1 MLQQNRRQQ
10 AKDSHQAFR
19 PYEPTP
25 IITDDCIPASLIF
38 QDEAAYCLQDTFKLT
53 KAIMKCQ
60 LDIFEQIGS
69 ILAELQEQ
77 ARQEA
82 EEDGTEGEGI

>member
-1 MLQQNRRQQ
+1 MQI
-10 AKDSHQAFR
+10 
-19 PYEPTP
+19 YYY
-25 IITDDCIPASLIF
+25 IPASLIF

-69 ILAELQEQ
+69 FLTELQEQ
-77 ARQEA
+77 ARQKA
-82 EEDGTEGEGI
+82 EEDGNEVEEG

>member
-1 MLQQNRRQQ
+1 MDQNNNIVPLND
-10 AKDSHQAFR
+10 K
-19 PYEPTP
+19 
-25 IITDDCIPASLIF
+25 ITDDCIPASLIF

-60 LDIFEQIGS
+60 LDIFEKIGL
-69 ILAELQEQ
+69 ILTELQEQ

-82 EEDGTEGEGI
+82 EEDGYEVEEG

>member
-1 MLQQNRRQQ
+1 MDQNDNLVSLND
-10 AKDSHQAFR
+10 K
-19 PYEPTP
+19 
-25 IITDDCIPASLIF
+25 ITDDCIPASLIF

-60 LDIFEQIGS
+60 LDIFEQIGL

-82 EEDGTEGEGI
+82 EEGGYDGEEV

>member
-1 MLQQNRRQQ
+1 MDQNNNLVPLND
-10 AKDSHQAFR
+10 K
-19 PYEPTP
+19 
-25 IITDDCIPASLIF
+25 ITDDCIPASLIF

-53 KAIMKCQ
+53 KAILKCQ
-60 LDIFEQIGS
+60 LDIFDPSVS

-82 EEDGTEGEGI
+82 AEDGNEGEDV

>member
-1 MLQQNRRQQ
+1 MSGTLTFQW
-10 AKDSHQAFR
+10 HTFR
-19 PYEPTP
+19 GEGH
-25 IITDDCIPASLIF
+25 IPASLIF

-53 KAIMKCQ
+53 KAILKCQ
-60 LDIFEQIGS
+60 LDIFDQIGS

-82 EEDGTEGEGI
+82 AEDGNEGEDV

>member
-1 MLQQNRRQQ
+1 MDQNNNIVSLND
-10 AKDSHQAFR
+10 K
-19 PYEPTP
+19 
-25 IITDDCIPASLIF
+25 ITDDCIPASLIF

-60 LDIFEQIGS
+60 LDIFEHIGS

-77 ARQEA
+77 AGQEA
-82 EEDGTEGEGI
+82 EEGGDEGEEV

>member
-1 MLQQNRRQQ
+1 MDQNNNLVPLND
-10 AKDSHQAFR
+10 K
-19 PYEPTP
+19 
-25 IITDDCIPASLIF
+25 ITDDCIPASLIF

-60 LDIFEQIGS
+60 LDIFEQFGL

-77 ARQEA
+77 ARQDA
-82 EEDGTEGEGI
+82 EDDGNNY

>member
-1 MLQQNRRQQ
+1 MDQNNNLVPLN
-10 AKDSHQAFR
+10 D
-19 PYEPTP
+19 

-60 LDIFEQIGS
+60 LDIFEQIGL

-77 ARQEA
+77 ARQKA
-82 EEDGTEGEGI
+82 EDDGNKGEEV

>member
-1 MLQQNRRQQ
+1 MDHNNNTVPLN
-10 AKDSHQAFR
+10 AK
-19 PYEPTP
+19 
-25 IITDDCIPASLIF
+25 ITDDCIPASLIF
-38 QDEAAYCLQDTFKLT
+38 QDKAAYCLQDTFKLT

-77 ARQEA
+77 ARQEVA
-82 EEDGTEGEGI
+82 EGGNNY

>member
-1 MLQQNRRQQ
+1 MDQNNNLVPLNN
-10 AKDSHQAFR
+10 KVS
-19 PYEPTP
+19 
-25 IITDDCIPASLIF
+25 DDCIPASTIF

-53 KAIMKCQ
+53 KAILKCQ

-82 EEDGTEGEGI
+82 AEDGTEGEGN

>member
-1 MLQQNRRQQ
+1 MDQN
-10 AKDSHQAFR
+10 DNLV
-19 PYEPTP
+19 PLND
-25 IITDDCIPASLIF
+25 IITDDCIPASLTF

-53 KAIMKCQ
+53 KAILKCQ

-69 ILAELQEQ
+69 FLTELQEQ

-82 EEDGTEGEGI
+82 EEDGTEGEEV